1 MRQKMTP
8 AERAKQFMPFAALRG
23 YEDALRRKEKVT
35 VPKAELSEEAGEEL
49 DRRLSRLS
57 VNDMVTVT
65 YFQDGEYLK
74 ITGMLSR
81 IDVTAR
87 VLKVV
92 TTKIPFEDIYEIVPE
107 EGADTC

>member
-23 YEDALRRKEKVT
+23 YEDALRKRERVV
-35 VPKAELSEEAGEEL
+35 VPRAELSEEAGEEL

-57 VNDMVTVT
+57 VKDMVTVT
-65 YFQDGEYLK
+65 YFKDGEYLK

-81 IDVTAR
+81 IDVTAK

-92 TTKIPFEDIYEIVPE
+92 TTKIPFADIYEIVSE
-107 EGADTC
+107 ESEN